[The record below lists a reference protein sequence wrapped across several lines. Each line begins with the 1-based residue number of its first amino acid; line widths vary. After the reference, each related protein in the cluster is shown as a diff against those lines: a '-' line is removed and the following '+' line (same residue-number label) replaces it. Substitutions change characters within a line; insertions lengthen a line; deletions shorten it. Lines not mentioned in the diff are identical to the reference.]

1 MKLFLSSRLL
11 ICVLLL
17 AMLPDSNLNA
27 QSDPDRSQQLRS
39 FSAEQS
45 AKWQEARREV
55 LEYAEERGIEIRK
68 ELDDGRVMELMRF
81 DDGFPVY
88 YVTQNRSSAITSSV
102 IEIWPGGETGLELTG
117 AGQML
122 GIWEGGVPDTD
133 HQEFTDNRLI
143 IRDDVSSSD
152 HATHVGG
159 TMIAAGVDEDAKGM
173 AHEGELLAYTWSN
186 TLSNM
191 ADAADQDNLL
201 VANHSWGSVRGWS
214 DRHDPGNWRWYGD
227 PEVSET
233 EDYLFGFY
241 SETSREWD
249 ELANN
254 APELVMVNS
263 AGNTRLSG
271 PDEQPVSHEV
281 WDPDEEDWVTSTTE
295 RNLDGEPHGYQ
306 TIGSKSTA
314 KNVLSVGAVHPIDD
328 GYEQPGDV
336 DLGSFSSWGPTDDGR
351 VKPDIVAQGTNVYS
365 PVTGSSSYGTMQGTS
380 MSAPVVSGT
389 VALLQ
394 ELYRDLHQEDPKS
407 ATIRALLFHTVDQ
420 AGFNEGPDYRFGWGL
435 MNGQRAA
442 ETLNAAS
449 QSNSGHVVMETE
461 LDEGQTYEYTL
472 TSDGDG
478 PLQAT
483 LAWTDPEGEPPSA
496 QLNPDDIMLVN
507 DLDLRIEGPNGQTY
521 EPFILD
527 PDNPDDP
534 ATTGDNIRDIAEKV
548 LVEDTQEGEYIVRVT
563 HKGNLDDGSQPF
575 SLIISD
581 DVEDPFEIP
590 FAGGMG
596 TEDDPYQVAT
606 ADQLAE
612 VGNYLGNHFIVTADI
627 DAASLGDLE
636 PIGTYFP
643 ESHDGVYFENTF
655 DGNGHVISNL
665 SVYNDEGATGMFAA
679 TSSSAVINNLTLE
692 NIQVVSEG
700 ENIETGGL
708 AGRIFGEVRD
718 VHVTGSV
725 ESDGNFV
732 GGIVGLSWN
741 GHISNSTSGV
751 KVTGQAGTGGILGS
765 NSGGGDSE
773 LLNSHT
779 TEHASVSGS
788 GTVGGVLGRNSDG
801 TVEDVSNY
809 ANVIGSGGGVGGVVG
824 SNSDPLENAYNTGDV
839 EAGGQSMGGVA
850 GVNSGTIYRVY
861 NTGTFTGNDFTS
873 GGIVGQNTS
882 SGVLQD
888 AYNFGD
894 GVTSGNGGGAVGWNN
909 GGTLNSSYSTGFT
922 DTGIRTGGLI
932 GHNEGTVNDSYWDM
946 DSRDDDDGV
955 GDGST
960 DGVEGLTED
969 EITGAAAQ
977 DNMSGLDFVDVW
989 ETVEEG
995 NMDADADGYPILQI
1009 LDRQQQIDA
1018 QQQQEPAIVELH
1030 QPEDEAVSVSTDPE
1044 LVWNAAARA
1053 DTYHLQVSDESDFNN
1068 LLVDNEDITDTQ
1080 FQLEQELDNETTYY
1094 WQVRAHNENGFGN
1107 WSEARSFTTTV
1118 DAPEVVEL
1126 EAPEDESTDIPVTP
1140 ELQWNESE
1148 RAESYQLRIA
1158 GDSDFDEII
1167 DDITDISGTSVS
1179 PDELQHNA
1187 TYYWKVRAHNTGG
1200 ESEWSDAWSF
1210 TTEFGLDTPV
1220 LAHPEEGAEDVSI
1233 PANLHWHPVEDATDY
1248 KLQVATNEDFDNQLE
1263 LGNSEDLAEQI
1274 ADGNETQSEDWTIS
1288 QKVAALDF
1296 SNEYFWRV
1304 RAFNDDLKSDWSEA
1318 RSLNTESAPITT
1330 PVTLISPDDEESEIP
1345 FPVELS
1351 WEEFEDADHYD
1362 IQISE
1367 SSEFRSVHGEYEFEG
1382 TGFSTPDLKDTT
1394 SYYWRVRATVDG
1406 EKSVWSEVR
1415 TFETAFSGEEI
1426 TEAPQLV
1433 SPEDEGDRKPLA
1445 AYLMWESVVHAEEYD
1460 IEVATDSDFDEL
1472 IYPETGEQAKL
1483 AYSEGE
1489 NSTNQ
1494 SDEETLRAFKIEELE
1509 YHTTY
1514 YWRVRGTNPNSEG
1527 DWSEIRSFT
1536 TLRDTE
1542 GGPELAAPA
1551 DGEDDAGFPVELDWQ
1566 AYEDADHYDLQI
1578 SESPDFEQS
1587 TTVYS
1592 FDQTEFTASDL
1603 ADTTTYFWRVRAT
1616 VDEQKTTWSEVWT
1629 FTTGIKDP
1637 QITDAPELDAPSDQV
1652 EEVEFPINLSW
1663 QEFDNADSYD
1673 IELSQSAEFD
1683 TLRAVRDFEG
1693 TSYEFADLADSTLY
1707 YWRIRANVEGEKSA
1721 WSEAWSFETEFRPPE
1736 VPSWQP
1742 EDEADE
1748 VETDLLVEWGES
1760 ERAET
1765 YALQL
1770 SEDEDFESFVVDEE
1784 GLEETEFKVTDLD
1797 GNTTYHWR
1805 VEAHNKSGGSGW
1817 SDPLSFTTE
1826 DVVSA
1831 DDEEEI
1837 PDEFAL
1843 GDNYPNP
1850 FNPTTQITYS
1860 LPEQADVTLEVFDI
1874 LGRPVATLV
1883 DEQQQAGRYEVSF
1896 DASSLS
1902 SGAYIYR
1909 IQADEFVETRQM
1921 MFVK

>member
-1 MKLFLSSRLL
+1 MKHKILSRFVILALL
-11 ICVLLL
+11 W
-17 AMLPDSNLNA
+17 AMIPDTNLNA
-27 QSDPDRSQQLRS
+27 QSDSDRRQQLQS

-45 AKWQEARREV
+45 AKWQEARQEV
-55 LEYAEERGIEIRK
+55 LEYAEERGIDIRK

-88 YVTQNRSSAITSSV
+88 YVTQNRSSAVTSSV

-117 AGQML
+117 DGQML

-133 HQEFTDNRLI
+133 HQEFTDDRLI

-159 TMIAAGVDEDAKGM
+159 TMIAAGEEEDAQGM

-186 TLSNM
+186 TLSKM
-191 ADAADQDNLL
+191 ADAADEDNLL
-201 VANHSWGSVRGWS
+201 VANHSWGELRGWS
-214 DRHDPGNWRWYGD
+214 DRHDPGNWRWHGD
-227 PEVSET
+227 PDISET
-233 EDYLFGFY
+233 EDYMFGFY
-241 SETSREWD
+241 SETSQEWD

-271 PDEQPVSHEV
+271 PDEQPASHEV
-281 WDPDEEDWVTSTTE
+281 WDSDEEDWVTSTTE
-295 RNLDGEPHGYQ
+295 RDLDGAPHGYQ

-314 KNVLSVGAVHPIDD
+314 KNVLSVGAVHPIED

-380 MSAPVVSGT
+380 MSAPVVSGA

-394 ELYRDLHQEDPKS
+394 ELYRDLHKEDPKS

-435 MNGQRAA
+435 MNAQRAA
-442 ETLNAAS
+442 ETLDAAS
-449 QSNSGHVVMETE
+449 ESNSGHVVTETE
-461 LDEGQTYEYTL
+461 LEEGQTYEYTI
-472 TSDGDG
+472 TSDGEG

-483 LAWTDPEGEPPSA
+483 LAWTDPEGDPPSP

-507 DLDLRIEGPNGQTY
+507 DLDLRIEGPNGQNY

-534 ATTGDNIRDIAEKV
+534 ATTGDNIRDNAEKV
-548 LVEDTQEGEYIVRVT
+548 LIEDTQEGEYIVKVT
-563 HKGNLDDGSQPF
+563 HKGNLEDGSQPF

-581 DVEDPFEIP
+581 DVEAPLEIP

-596 TEDDPYQVAT
+596 TEEDPYQIAT

-612 VGNYLGNHFIVTADI
+612 VGNFMGNHFVVTADI
-627 DAASLGDLE
+627 DAASLGDLD
-636 PIGTYFP
+636 PIGNYIP

-665 SVYNDEGATGMFAA
+665 SIHNDDGATGMFAA
-679 TSSSAVINNLTLE
+679 ISSSAVIKNLTLE

-741 GHISNSTSGV
+741 GYISNSTSGV
-751 KVTGQAGTGGILGS
+751 NVTGQAGTGGILGS

-779 TEHASVSGS
+779 TEHANVSGTS
-788 GTVGGVLGRNSDG
+788 SVGGVLGQNSDG
-801 TVEDVSNY
+801 TVADVSNY
-809 ANVIGSGGGVGGVVG
+809 ANVSGSSHTVGGIIG
-824 SNSDPLENAYNTGDV
+824 SNSDDLENAYNTGDV
-839 EAGGQSMGGVA
+839 EAESF
-850 GVNSGTIYRVY
+850 NL
-861 NTGTFTGNDFTS
+861 
-873 GGIVGQNTS
+873 GGIVGHNSGSINLVFNSGSFIAESPNAAGIVGHNS
-882 SGVLQD
+882 SGVLED
-888 AYNFGD
+888 AYNTGD
-894 GVTSGNGGGAVGWNN
+894 GSTSDRAGGAVGWNN
-909 GGTLNSSYSTGFT
+909 DGTLISSYSTGFT
-922 DTGIRTGGLI
+922 DTGTGTAGLV
-932 GHNEGTVNDSYWDM
+932 GDNEGTINDSYWDI

-960 DGVEGLTED
+960 DGTEGLAED

-977 DNMSGLDFVDVW
+977 DNMAGLDFADVW
-989 ETVEEG
+989 ETVEDGDTE
-995 NMDADADGYPILQI
+995 AEADGYPILQI

-1030 QPEDEAVSVSTDPE
+1030 QPEDEAVSVSTEPE

-1053 DTYHLQVSDESDFNN
+1053 DTYHLQVSDEPDFSDP
-1068 LLVDNEDITDTQ
+1068 LVDEEELTDTYY
-1080 FQLEQELDNETTYY
+1080 QLDQELENETTYY
-1094 WQVRAHNENGFGN
+1094 WQVRANNENGFGD
-1107 WSEARSFTTTV
+1107 WSEAWSFTTTV
-1118 DAPEVVEL
+1118 DAPEIVEL
-1126 EAPEDESTDIPVTP
+1126 EAPEEESTGIAVSP

-1158 GDSDFDEII
+1158 EDSGFDSIV
-1167 DDITDISGTSVS
+1167 DDISDISGISTSV
-1179 PDELQHNA
+1179 DELKYNS
-1187 TYYWKVRAHNTGG
+1187 TYYWKVRAHNSGG

-1210 TTEFGLDTPV
+1210 ATEFGLDTPV
-1220 LAHPEEGAEDVSI
+1220 LAHPEEGEEEISV
-1233 PANLHWHPVEDATDY
+1233 PAYLHWHPVEEAVDY
-1248 KLQVATNEDFDNQLE
+1248 KLQVATDEDFDKLLE
-1263 LGNSEDLAEQI
+1263 LGDSDELADQISEGD
-1274 ADGNETQSEDWTIS
+1274 DKQSEDWTIS
-1288 QKVAALDF
+1288 QKVEALDF
-1296 SNEYFWRV
+1296 NSEYYWRV

-1318 RSLNTESAPITT
+1318 NSLTTESAPIST
-1330 PVTLISPDDEESEIP
+1330 PVTLDSPDDESSEVP

-1351 WEEFEDADHYD
+1351 WEEFEDADNYD

-1367 SSEFRSVHGEYEFEG
+1367 SSEFRSVQAEYEFEG
-1382 TGFSTPDLKDTT
+1382 TSFSTPDLKDTT

-1426 TEAPQLV
+1426 TDAPQLV
-1433 SPEDEGDRKPLA
+1433 SPEDEAERKALA
-1445 AYLMWESVVHAEEYD
+1445 VYLMWESIVHAEEYD
-1460 IEVATDSDFDEL
+1460 VEVATDSLFDEV
-1472 IYPETGEQAKL
+1472 IYPETEQLSKESL
-1483 AYSEGE
+1483 DYVRL
-1489 NSTNQ
+1489 
-1494 SDEETLRAFKIEELE
+1494 SDESQSEKETVRALQVDDLD

-1527 DWSEIRSFT
+1527 DWSDVYSFST
-1536 TLRDTE
+1536 TRDTE
-1542 GGPELAAPA
+1542 MGPELASPA
-1551 DGEDDAGFPVELDWQ
+1551 DGEDDLDFPVELDWQ
-1566 AYEDADHYDLQI
+1566 AYEDAAHYDLQI
-1578 SESPDFEQS
+1578 SEAPDFGHT
-1587 TTVYS
+1587 TTVFSY
-1592 FDQTEFTASDL
+1592 DQTEFSASDL
-1603 ADTTTYFWRVRAT
+1603 ADTTTYYWRVRAT
-1616 VDEQKTTWSEVWT
+1616 VDEQQTAWSEVKT
-1629 FTTGIKDP
+1629 FTTGIEDP
-1637 QITDAPELDAPSDQV
+1637 QITDAPELDEPSDQA
-1652 EEVEFPINLSW
+1652 EDVEFPINLSW
-1663 QEFDNADSYD
+1663 QEFDDAESYD
-1673 IELSQSAEFD
+1673 LEVSRSADFD

-1693 TSYEFADLADSTLY
+1693 TSHEFADLADSTHY
-1707 YWRIRANVEGEKSA
+1707 FWRVRASVDGQKSA
-1721 WSEAWSFETEFRPPE
+1721 WSEVWSFETELRPPE
-1736 VPSWQP
+1736 VPEWKP
-1742 EDEADE
+1742 EDGADG
-1748 VETDLLVEWGES
+1748 VETDILVEWSGS

-1765 YALQL
+1765 YNLQL
-1770 SEDEDFESFVVDEE
+1770 AEDEDFEELVIDETDIVD
-1784 GLEETEFKVTDLD
+1784 TEFKASELSS
-1797 GNTTYHWR
+1797 GTTYFWR
-1805 VEAHNKSGGSGW
+1805 VEAINEVGGSGW
-1817 SDPLSFTTE
+1817 SESLSLSTK
-1826 DVVSA
+1826 DLVSV
-1831 DDEEEI
+1831 DGEGEV

-1850 FNPTTQITYS
+1850 FNPDTRIRYD
-1860 LPEQADVTLEVFDI
+1860 LPEQANVRLEVYNI
-1874 LGRPVATLV
+1874 LGEHVRTLV
-1883 DEQQQAGRYEVSF
+1883 DQSQQAGRYEITF
-1896 DASSLS
+1896 DASNLS
-1902 SGAYIYR
+1902 SGTYIYR
-1909 IQADEFVETRQM
+1909 IEAGNFVETKQM